1 MGVYGVSEKSSD
13 AAEREQKPLL
23 GDDGA
28 VGELSGN
35 RHEQRSGRGSVG
47 DVGLFAGDTGANA
60 GASGGSER
68 SDGQRESDLSD
79 EARTGRES
87 SQSTNNLD
95 NDALHKAA
103 ISAGDDVR
111 DLYASG
117 ERRRGAEEVSSAGG
131 NSRGQG
137 REHTGIG
144 AVRNVAIPNGDT
156 SSLDD
161 AASEYGDDRRY
172 TDEKQLYDA
181 GLGAETGIR
190 ASASGASGDGSASQ
204 SASQADERDGQ
215 YGFGNIQSAGGGYI
229 QGIPETSANGL
240 SDGRDQDKSVSL
252 LDDKF
257 LRKDLRW
264 L

>member
-47 DVGLFAGDTGANA
+47 AVGLFAGDTGANA

-103 ISAGDDVR
+103 ISAGDNVR

-117 ERRRGAEEVSSAGG
+117 ERRRGTEEVSSAGG
-131 NSRGQG
+131 NSRG
-137 REHTGIG
+137 
-144 AVRNVAIPNGDT
+144 
-156 SSLDD
+156 
-161 AASEYGDDRRY
+161 
-172 TDEKQLYDA
+172 
-181 GLGAETGIR
+181 
-190 ASASGASGDGSASQ
+190 
-204 SASQADERDGQ
+204 
-215 YGFGNIQSAGGGYI
+215 
-229 QGIPETSANGL
+229 
-240 SDGRDQDKSVSL
+240 
-252 LDDKF
+252 
-257 LRKDLRW
+257 
-264 L
+264 